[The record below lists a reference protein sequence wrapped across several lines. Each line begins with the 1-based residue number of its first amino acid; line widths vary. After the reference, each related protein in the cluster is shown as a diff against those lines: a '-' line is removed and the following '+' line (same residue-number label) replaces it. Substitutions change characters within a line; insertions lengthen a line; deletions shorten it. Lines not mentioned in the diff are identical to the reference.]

1 MMSTKVEVTTPS
13 EREIRVTR
21 AFDAPPGLVFE
32 CHTQPALVQR
42 WLLGPPG
49 WSMPVCE
56 IDLRAGGRYH
66 YLWRSADTNREF
78 GVQGL
83 FREVHPP
90 DRTVTVETMD
100 GVPGEAVCT
109 TTFAA
114 SGDGT
119 LLTFTIQ
126 FESQE
131 LRDRALESGMTDG
144 MSMSYDRLE
153 EVWKRER
160 SFGTRSRN

>member
-1 MMSTKVEVTTPS
+1 MSTKLEVTTPS
-13 EREIRVTR
+13 EREICVTR

-32 CHTQPALVQR
+32 CHTQPELVKR

-56 IDLRAGGRYH
+56 IDLRAGGRYR
-66 YLWRSADTNREF
+66 YVWRSADKGTEF
-78 GVQGL
+78 GVQGE

-90 DRTVTVETMD
+90 ERIINIETMD
-100 GVPGEAVCT
+100 GVPGEALCT
-109 TTFAA
+109 TIFAT

-119 LLTFTIQ
+119 LFTLTMQ

-131 LRDRALESGMTDG
+131 LRDSALESGMTDG
-144 MSMSYDRLE
+144 MSMSYERLDDISK
-153 EVWKRER
+153 EVRP
-160 SFGTRSRN
+160 